1 MNLVIQFKATTLL
14 PPIALLLAFF
24 AAVSISVTNPA
35 SADDPPAAGEPPL
48 GSEYDDTVM
57 ACYNG
62 SMTACDALWMDDH
75 ILMDSALGRYGR
87 TCGGR
92 LERPSQRHGNSCVE
106 FFGHE

>member
-1 MNLVIQFKATTLL
+1 MNPVIQFKATTLL
-14 PPIALLLAFF
+14 PSVALLLAFF
-24 AAVSISVTNPA
+24 AAVFISVTNPA
-35 SADDPPAAGEPPL
+35 SADDLPDAGEPPL

-75 ILMDSALGRYGR
+75 ILMDSALGKYGR

-92 LERPSQRHGNSCVE
+92 LERASQRQGNSCVE